1 MINRKALFYS
11 LGINIF
17 FLMLCLVFGNLRFG
31 ANDDCFMAGILT
43 GAYGDEYN
51 VHLTF
56 VNALYGYCLL
66 PLYHLIPSIQW
77 YYIGEIF
84 SIFISLFVASYIII
98 RKIGEKWGIIFA
110 TLLVALCA
118 NDYYIVVQ
126 FTQCA
131 AMLSAVGMLCFIYG
145 LEKWNDSQKKSMMII
160 VLGILLMWWGSWMRW
175 AAFLMGMPI
184 FAGILLLHVKKFWQ
198 IKSVVL
204 ITLLIM
210 FSGAF
215 GFQKFNQS
223 LYQSPDYKKYM
234 DFQGPRSLLGDGQN
248 YNQQAVYEDLEE
260 MGYSG
265 KDYATLIEWTFYD
278 PDVFAPESIRV
289 VTDVIGRYF
298 FKHNTQVLPSVIMR
312 ALSKSICRPIFIAW
326 FLFSLALFIFNPKKS
341 LWTWVSLTIVIA
353 LIAHLLNLQRLVYR
367 VETGLWLYATVLTV
381 PLLKE
386 RFYIPRN
393 ISIGIVVTIALLN
406 LFSYATTGTQFRSP
420 NGGELVIPETQFVD
434 TTDRKGFWTYVNSA
448 PDSVVFLIEMNT
460 YSGLI
465 EKKNIPYLTDAK
477 GSWEHLVSFGYW
489 TPYFP
494 DVENSLR
501 KRGITNPMKDVVK
514 ENVLVVDEPTLV
526 DYLERH
532 YYKKVKV
539 DTVRDF
545 KGLTIYKYS
554 LVTEIDAEED
564 Q

>member
-1 MINRKALFYS
+1 MINRKAFFYS

-17 FLMLCLVFGNLRFG
+17 FLMLCLFFGNLRFG
-31 ANDDCFMAGILT
+31 ANDDCFMAGILA
-43 GAYGDEYN
+43 GAYGEEYN

-66 PLYHLIPSIQW
+66 PLFHFLPNIQW
-77 YYIGEIF
+77 YYIGEMV
-84 SIFISLFVASYIII
+84 SVFISLLLASYIII
-98 RKIGEKWGIIFA
+98 RKLGERWGMIFA

-126 FTQCA
+126 FTHCA
-131 AMLSAVGMLCFIYG
+131 AMLSAAGMLCFIYG
-145 LEKWNDSQKKSMMII
+145 LEKWNDAQKKSMMII
-160 VLGILLMWWGSWMRW
+160 ILGILLMWWGSWMRW
-175 AAFLMGMPI
+175 AAFLMGMPV

-198 IKSVVL
+198 VKSVVC
-204 ITLLIM
+204 IALLIM
-210 FSGAF
+210 FVGAF
-215 GFQKFNQS
+215 GFQKVDQS
-223 LYQSPDYKKYM
+223 LYQFSEYKKYM

-265 KDYATLIEWTFYD
+265 KDFAMLTKWTFYD
-278 PDVFAPESIRV
+278 HEVFAPESIRV

-298 FKHNTQVLPSVIMR
+298 FKYDSQVLPSVIMD
-312 ALSKSICRPIFIAW
+312 ALSKSIRRPIFIAW
-326 FLFSLALFIFNPKKS
+326 LLFSLALFIFNPKKS
-341 LWTWVSLTIVIA
+341 LWAWISLAIVVA

-367 VETGLWLYATVLTV
+367 VETGLWLYVTVLTV

-386 RFYIPRN
+386 RFYISRK
-393 ISIGIVVTIALLN
+393 ISTSIVTIIAVFN

-420 NGGELVIPETQFVD
+420 NDGELLIPEKQFID
-434 TTDRKGFWTYVNSA
+434 TADRKGFWTYVDSV
-448 PDSVVFLIEMNT
+448 PDSVVFLIKMNT

-465 EKKNIPYLTDAK
+465 EKKNTPYFTEVK
-477 GSWEHLVSFGYW
+477 GSWERLISFGYW

-532 YYKKVKV
+532 YYDKVKV
-539 DTVRDF
+539 DSVRDF
-545 KGLTIYKYS
+545 RGLTIYKYS
-554 LVTEIDAEED
+554 LVTEMDAEEN

>member
-1 MINRKALFYS
+1 MIDRKAFFYS
-11 LGINIF
+11 FGINFF

-31 ANDDCFMAGILT
+31 ANDDCFMAGILA
-43 GAYGDEYN
+43 GAYGNEYN

-66 PLYHLIPSIQW
+66 PLFHLMPNIQW
-77 YYIGEIF
+77 YYIGEMF
-84 SIFISLFVASYIII
+84 SIFISLLLVGYIII
-98 RKIGEKWGIIFA
+98 RKLGETWGMIFT

-126 FTQCA
+126 FTHCA

-145 LEKWNDSQKKSMMII
+145 LEKWNDSQKKSIMII

-184 FAGILLLHVKKFWQ
+184 FAGILSLHIKKYWR

-204 ITLLIM
+204 VALLIM
-210 FSGAF
+210 FIGAF
-215 GFQKFNQS
+215 GFQKVDQS
-223 LYQSPDYKKYM
+223 LYQSSEYKKYM

-265 KDYATLIEWTFYD
+265 KDYAMLTKWTFYD
-278 PDVFAPESIRV
+278 HEVFAPESIRV

-298 FKHNTQVLPSVIMR
+298 FKHDSQVLPSVIMY
-312 ALSKSICRPIFIAW
+312 ALSKSIRRPIFIAW

-341 LWTWVSLTIVIA
+341 LWTWISLAIVIA
-353 LIAHLLNLQRLVYR
+353 LVAHLLNLQRLVYR

-386 RFYIPRN
+386 RFYISRKT
-393 ISIGIVVTIALLN
+393 SIIIVAIIASLN
-406 LFSYATTGTQFRSP
+406 LFSYATTGSQFRSP
-420 NGGELVIPETQFVD
+420 NDGELLIPEKQFID
-434 TTDRKGFWTYVNSA
+434 TTDRKGFWTYVDST
-448 PDSVVFLIEMNT
+448 PDSVVFLIKMNT

-465 EKKNIPYLTDAK
+465 EKKNKPYFTEMK
-477 GSWEHLVSFGYW
+477 GSWERLISFGYW

-494 DVENSLR
+494 DVENALR

-514 ENVLVVDEPTLV
+514 ENVMVVDEPTLV

-532 YYKKVKV
+532 YYEKVKV

-545 KGLTIYKYS
+545 RGLTVYKYS
-554 LVTEIDAEED
+554 LVTEIDAEEN

>member
-1 MINRKALFYS
+1 MINRKAIFYS

-17 FLMLCLVFGNLRFG
+17 FLMLCLFFGNLRFG
-31 ANDDCFMAGILT
+31 ANDDCFMAGILA
-43 GAYGDEYN
+43 GAYGEEYN

-66 PLYHLIPSIQW
+66 PLFHFLPNIQW
-77 YYIGEIF
+77 YYIGEMV
-84 SIFISLFVASYIII
+84 SVFISLLLASYIII
-98 RKIGEKWGIIFA
+98 RKLGERWGMIFA

-126 FTQCA
+126 FTHCA
-131 AMLSAVGMLCFIYG
+131 AMLSVVGMLCFIYG
-145 LEKWNDSQKKSMMII
+145 MEKWNDSQKKSIMII

-175 AAFLMGMPI
+175 AAFLMGMPV

-198 IKSVVL
+198 VKSVVC
-204 ITLLIM
+204 IALLIM
-210 FSGAF
+210 FVGAF
-215 GFQKFNQS
+215 GFQKVDQS
-223 LYQSPDYKKYM
+223 LYQSSEYKKYM
-234 DFQGPRSLLGDGQN
+234 DFQGPRSLLGDGRN

-265 KDYATLIEWTFYD
+265 KDFAMLTKWTFYD
-278 PDVFAPESIRV
+278 HEVFAPESIRV

-298 FKHNTQVLPSVIMR
+298 FKYDSQVLPSVIMD
-312 ALSKSICRPIFIAW
+312 ALSKSIRRPIFIAW
-326 FLFSLALFIFNPKKS
+326 LLFSLALFIFNPKKS
-341 LWTWVSLTIVIA
+341 LWAWISLAIVVV

-386 RFYIPRN
+386 RFYISRK
-393 ISIGIVVTIALLN
+393 ISTCIVTIIAVFN

-420 NGGELVIPETQFVD
+420 NDGELLIPEKQFID
-434 TTDRKGFWTYVNSA
+434 TADRKGFWTYVDSV
-448 PDSVVFLIEMNT
+448 PDSVVFLIKMNT

-465 EKKNIPYLTDAK
+465 EKKNTPYFTEVK
-477 GSWEHLVSFGYW
+477 GGWERLISFGYW

-532 YYKKVKV
+532 YYDKVKV
-539 DTVRDF
+539 DSVRDF
-545 KGLTIYKYS
+545 RGLNIYKYS
-554 LVTEIDAEED
+554 LVTEMDAEEK